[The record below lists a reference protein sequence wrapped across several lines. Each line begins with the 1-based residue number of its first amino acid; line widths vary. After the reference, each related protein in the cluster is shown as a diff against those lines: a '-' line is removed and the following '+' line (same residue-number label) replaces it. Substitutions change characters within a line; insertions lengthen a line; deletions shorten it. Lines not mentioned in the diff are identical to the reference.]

1 MKPKPEVMTLPNP
14 SHTPVLVEEVLHL
27 LQPKPGDVLLDATL
41 GQGGHAA
48 AYLNA
53 TAPDG
58 KVVGLDADAQALT
71 QAKENLAKVGERV
84 QFLNQ
89 NFASLK
95 DSLTGGGILLS
106 PPSGGVPSRF
116 SHILFDLG
124 LGSHQLADESRG
136 FSFASPGPLVMAYGE
151 LKQLPLSQLQSLN
164 WLEKKLGYPPD
175 AADVIQFLSEE
186 ELSELIR
193 HYGEERYASRIARA
207 LKRIP
212 PLANA
217 KTFAQ
222 VIAAALPTYYERGRI
237 HPATRT
243 FQALRLAVNR
253 ELEALQAALPQAVGL
268 LHPGG
273 VLAVISFHS
282 LEDRIVKNFFRDH
295 KDALEILTIKP
306 ITATDEEISRNPRS
320 RSAKLRAVRKRM

>member
-1 MKPKPEVMTLPNP
+1 MTLPNP

-48 AYLNA
+48 AYLDA

-58 KVVGLDADAQALT
+58 KVVGLDADAEALT

-95 DSLTGGGILLS
+95 DSLTGGGI
-106 PPSGGVPSRF
+106 VPSRF

-193 HYGEERYASRIARA
+193 HYGEERYASRVARA

-217 KTFAQ
+217 KTLAQ
-222 VIAAALPTYYERGRI
+222 VIAAALPNHYERGRI

-253 ELEALQAALPQAVGL
+253 ELEALQAALPQAVAL
-268 LHPGG
+268 LRPGG
-273 VLAVISFHS
+273 VLVVISFHS

>member
-1 MKPKPEVMTLPNP
+1 M
-14 SHTPVLVEEVLHL
+14 HL
-27 LQPKPGDVLLDATL
+27 LQPKPGDVLLDATV
-41 GQGGHAA
+41 GQGGHAQ
-48 AYLNA
+48 AYLDA

-89 NFASLK
+89 NFASLTHSINSGSTPSQVEGLK
-95 DSLTGGGILLS
+95 DSLTGGGI
-106 PPSGGVPSRF
+106 VPSRF

-124 LGSHQLADESRG
+124 LGSHQLADKSRG
-136 FSFASPGPLVMAYGE
+136 FSFASHGPLVMAYGE
-151 LKQLPLSQLQSLN
+151 LKQLPLSQLQPLN

-175 AADVIQFLSEE
+175 AADIIQFLSEG

-207 LKRIP
+207 LKRTP
-212 PLANA
+212 PLTSAQA
-217 KTFAQ
+217 LAQ
-222 VIAAALPTYYERGRI
+222 VIAGAVPATYEHGRI
-237 HPATRT
+237 NSATRT

-253 ELEALQAALPQAVGL
+253 ELEALQAALPQAVAL

>member
-1 MKPKPEVMTLPNP
+1 MTLPNP

-48 AYLNA
+48 AYLDA

-58 KVVGLDADAQALT
+58 KVVGLDADAEALT

-95 DSLTGGGILLS
+95 DSLTGGGILPL
-106 PPSGGVPSRF
+106 RF

-124 LGSHQLADESRG
+124 LGSHQLADKSRG
-136 FSFASPGPLVMAYGE
+136 FSFASHGPLVMAYGE
-151 LKQLPLSQLQSLN
+151 LKQLPLSQLQPLN

-175 AADVIQFLSEE
+175 AADIIQFLSEG

-207 LKRIP
+207 LKRTP
-212 PLANA
+212 PLASA
-217 KTFAQ
+217 QALAQ
-222 VIAAALPTYYERGRI
+222 VIAGAVPATYEHGRI
-237 HPATRT
+237 NSATRT

-253 ELEALQAALPQAVGL
+253 ELEALQAALPQAVAL

-306 ITATDEEISRNPRS
+306 ITATEAEKARNPRS
-320 RSAKLRAVRKRM
+320 RSAKLRAVLKI